1 MPDESTTCP
10 GCGATVKEPPARVE
24 GVQELS
30 EEGSQELSAGAPA
43 SAEPATEPA
52 TAEPAIEPTTA
63 EPAATKPSG
72 ATLRTARTQQGEP
85 GGMSAS
91 TKAIIVAA
99 FAVVV
104 SVGLIFWQSRYSGAH
119 AMTSLTPEDMT
130 LLTDSFPPA
139 EQLKLS
145 QSAEERKKLADDLK
159 KILAVAEQARSE
171 GYADRPEVK
180 RQFDATRILVVAQTY
195 VKKQRD
201 ANATSADMMP
211 KPEEIEAFAKDPN
224 KSKQAD
230 QYLEDLQKLGLVP
243 EDRPITDAEK
253 EQFRQQWAQMSL
265 LADRGKAA
273 GVEKDRAV
281 QLQIGLQ
288 EAFTLNKIY
297 ETQLAKTKFKPTDK
311 EIQDYFAKH
320 PELDPKAARQ
330 KAEDILKRA
339 RAGEDFAAL
348 AKENSED
355 PGSKEKGGDLGWFGR
370 GQMVKEFEDAAFGL
384 KDNEISDVV
393 ETKYG
398 FHIIKVT
405 GHRTDKGP
413 NGEPQDQIQAS
424 HILIRT
430 GEKNPNPFAPP
441 RSPEEIAKDAIIEEK
456 TKQFEDDLVKRS
468 DIKVPEDF
476 PVKKPEAPPGA
487 LMPQPGDM
495 GESPDDAEEA
505 LPPSTG
511 EGAGSA
517 NANAGK
523 SAAGAKPKPA
533 APGKK
538 K

>member
-1 MPDESTTCP
+1 LNST
-10 GCGATVKEPPARVE
+10 
-24 GVQELS
+24 S
-30 EEGSQELSAGAPA
+30 
-43 SAEPATEPA
+43 
-52 TAEPAIEPTTA
+52 
-63 EPAATKPSG
+63 
-72 ATLRTARTQQGEP
+72 
-85 GGMSAS
+85 
-91 TKAIIVAA
+91 KALIAAA

-104 SVGLIFWQSRYSGAH
+104 SVGLIFWQSRYGGAH
-119 AMTSLTPEDMT
+119 AMTSLTPEDMS
-130 LLTDSFPPA
+130 LLTETFPPA

-145 QSAEERKKLADDLK
+145 GSAEERKKLADDLK
-159 KILAVAEQARSE
+159 KILAVAQQARNES
-171 GYADRPEVK
+171 YADRPEVK
-180 RQFDATRILVVAQTY
+180 RQFDATRVLVVAQTF

-201 ANATSADMMP
+201 SNAKAGDVMP
-211 KPEEIEAFAKDPN
+211 KPEEVEAFTKDPN
-224 KSKQAD
+224 KAKQSD

-243 EDRPITDAEK
+243 EDRPISDAEK

-265 LADRGKAA
+265 LSDKGKAA
-273 GVEKDRAV
+273 GVDKDRAV
-281 QLQIGLQ
+281 QLQIELQ

-297 ETQLAKTKFKPTDK
+297 ETQLAKTKFKPTDQ

-330 KAEDILKRA
+330 KAEDVLKRA

-348 AKENSED
+348 AKEFSDD
-355 PGSKEKGGDLGWFGR
+355 PGSKTQGGDLGWFGR
-370 GQMVKEFEDAAFGL
+370 GQMIKEFEDTAFGL

-413 NGEPQDQIQAS
+413 NGEPQDQVQAS

-430 GEKNPNPFAPP
+430 GEKNANPFAPP
-441 RSPEEIAKDAIIEEK
+441 RSPEETAKDAIIEEK

-487 LMPQPGDM
+487 MMPPQGDM
-495 GESPDDAEEA
+495 GEPGEDIDE
-505 LPPSTG
+505 PPPPAPG
-511 EGAGSA
+511 EGAGAGSA

>member
-1 MPDESTTCP
+1 LCDWPGPAKARREVLERKKQVLNST
-10 GCGATVKEPPARVE
+10 
-24 GVQELS
+24 
-30 EEGSQELSAGAPA
+30 
-43 SAEPATEPA
+43 
-52 TAEPAIEPTTA
+52 
-63 EPAATKPSG
+63 
-72 ATLRTARTQQGEP
+72 
-85 GGMSAS
+85 
-91 TKAIIVAA
+91 TKAIIAAA

-104 SVGLIFWQSRYSGAH
+104 SVGLIFWQSRYGGAH

-130 LLTDSFPPA
+130 LLTETFPPA

-145 QSAEERKKLADDLK
+145 GSAEERKKLAEDLK
-159 KILAVAEQARSE
+159 KILAVAEQARKE
-171 GYADRPEVK
+171 GYADKPEVK
-180 RQFDATRILVVAQTY
+180 RQFDATRVLVVAQTF

-201 ANATSADMMP
+201 SNAKAADVMP
-211 KPEEIEAFAKDPN
+211 KPDEIEAFTKDPN
-224 KSKQAD
+224 KAKQSD

-273 GVEKDRAV
+273 GVDKDRAV
-281 QLQIGLQ
+281 QLQIELQ

-297 ETQLAKTKFKPTDK
+297 ETQLAKTKFKPTDQ
-311 EIQDYFAKH
+311 ELQDYFAKH

-330 KAEDILKRA
+330 KAEDLLKRA

-348 AKENSED
+348 AKEYSDD
-355 PGSKEKGGDLGWFGR
+355 PGSKTQGGDLGWFGR
-370 GQMVKEFEDAAFGL
+370 GQMIKEFEDTAFSL
-384 KDNEISDVV
+384 KDNEISNVV

-413 NGEPQDQIQAS
+413 NGEPQDQVQAS

-430 GEKNPNPFAPP
+430 GEKDANPFAPP
-441 RSPEEIAKDAIIEEK
+441 RSPEEVAKDAIIEEK
-456 TKQFEDDLVKRS
+456 TKQFEEDLVKRS

-476 PVKKPEAPPGA
+476 PVKKPEAPPNA
-487 LMPQPGDM
+487 MMPPQGDV
-495 GESPDDAEEA
+495 GEPSDDAEE
-505 LPPSTG
+505 LPPPAG
-511 EGAGSA
+511 EGAGTGSA

-523 SAAGAKPKPA
+523 PAAGAKPKPA